1 MFKKTQ
7 KIFAILT
14 LMLVLMATTCFATDD
29 TAVVTSE
36 TSEDVDVILDDSA
49 TEEEHNHEDEATTE
63 AEEQELYEEDL
74 YIFENTV
81 SVKDLI
87 DGNAYVI
94 GSDVTVSG
102 KIAGDL
108 FVIADNVSLTLD
120 SYVNGNLFVCANT
133 VNIEGIVYDLYAI
146 GNELTISD
154 TGIVLRDMRT
164 MNTSLTING
173 SVGRNT
179 YVKATN
185 LSVGEDA
192 RIYGDFNYSTKEAIQ
207 VPSGVVDGSIN
218 YSENVSVETEG
229 SDVLSYVMSCVYSVV
244 YTLAILGILI
254 VIAPKFL
261 EKLPKMFS
269 KKSLS
274 IFGIGLLG
282 LIVPVPLAILLMI
295 TVIGTPVAFALLAV
309 WAFIVFALS
318 SAITTIAISSWVG
331 NKVAILGKAHNLLA
345 VVLVSIVL
353 WALSLIP
360 IVKTIVSF
368 LVCVFGLG
376 YLLTYILKRNKE
388 ENV

>member
-14 LMLVLMATTCFATDD
+14 LMLILMATTCFATEDTAVVMSDD
-29 TAVVTSE
+29 AVVTSE
-36 TSEDVDVILDDSA
+36 DSA

-63 AEEQELYEEDL
+63 TEEQELYEKDL
-74 YIFENTV
+74 YIFEDTV
-81 SVKDLI
+81 SIKDLI

-94 GSDVTVSG
+94 GSNVTVSG

-108 FVIADNVSLTLD
+108 FILADNLTLTLD
-120 SYVNGNLFVCANT
+120 SYINGNLFVCANT
-133 VNIEGIVYDLYAI
+133 VSIEGIVYDLYAI

-164 MNTSLTING
+164 INTSLTING
-173 SVGRNT
+173 GVGRNA

-185 LSVGEDA
+185 LSVGEEA

-218 YSENVSVETEG
+218 YSENVSVETED
-229 SDVLSYVMSCVYSVV
+229 SNVLTYVMNCVYSVV
-244 YTLAILGILI
+244 YTLAILGIMI

-261 EKLPKMFS
+261 AKLPNMIS

-274 IFGIGLLG
+274 TFGIGLLG
-282 LIVPVPLAILLMI
+282 LIVPVPVALLLMI

-318 SAITTIAISSWVG
+318 SAITTIAIASWLG
-331 NKVAILGKAHNLLA
+331 NKVSILGKAHNLLA

-360 IVKTIVSF
+360 IANAIVVF

-376 YLLTYILKRNKE
+376 YLLTYIFKKNKE
-388 ENV
+388 ENVE